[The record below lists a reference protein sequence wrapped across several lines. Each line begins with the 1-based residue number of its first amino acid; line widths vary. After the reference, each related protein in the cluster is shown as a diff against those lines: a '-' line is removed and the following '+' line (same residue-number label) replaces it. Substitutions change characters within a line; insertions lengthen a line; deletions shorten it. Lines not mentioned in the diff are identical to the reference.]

1 MRIVVLADIHGDLQ
15 SLKKLDR
22 PLGQADVVLLA
33 GDITNFGD
41 AGRAAEIVEHIRRR
55 CGRVLGVPGN
65 CDPPPVDRWLTEAGI
80 NLHGRAV
87 NIDMWWF
94 IGVGGALSGTGGYAN
109 ESGEQLFAEVLER
122 AYSQCARTDRL
133 VVVSHQP
140 AWQTALDAVAP
151 GRYAGNRG
159 IRACID
165 RTQPK
170 LAVSGHVHEIIG
182 TDRLGS
188 TTLVNPGP
196 AKQGRW
202 AQIDLNDADPD
213 VRLFP

>member
-1 MRIVVLADIHGDLQ
+1 MRIVVLSDIHGNLK
-15 SLKKLDR
+15 SLKTLDR
-22 PLGQADVVLLA
+22 PLRQADVVLLA
-33 GDITNFGD
+33 GDITDFGD
-41 AGRAAEIVEHIRRR
+41 AGCAAEIVEHIRRR
-55 CGRVLGVPGN
+55 CGRVLAVPGN

-87 NIDMWWF
+87 NIDTWWF
-94 IGVGGALSGTGGYAN
+94 IGVGGALPGTGGFPNA
-109 ESGEQLFAEVLER
+109 SGEQLFAEALEG
-122 AYSQCARTDRL
+122 AYSQCGQTDRL
-133 VVVSHQP
+133 VMVSHQP

-151 GRYAGNRG
+151 GRYAGNRA
-159 IRACID
+159 IRTFID
-165 RTQPK
+165 RTHPK
-170 LAVSGHVHEIIG
+170 LAVSGHIHEIIG

-213 VRLFP
+213 VQLFP